1 MLNHGLGSWLT
12 RRLVKSGSKPAI
24 IAGERTLTY
33 ADLEEAAS
41 RAAAA
46 FADAGVGPGDRVAY
60 LGENSPE
67 FVEVLFAAG
76 RIGAVTVPLNTRL
89 APGELAY
96 QLDDAGVSVLVYDDS
111 LAGAAVPAA
120 ATAETDVATWDLDE
134 LHARSAAVGRFDEDV
149 RVGLD
154 DLAVIL
160 YTSGTTGRPKG
171 AMLTHGNLTS
181 NCFNVLIDYDV
192 ASTDVA
198 LMISPMFHVASL
210 GMGVLPTLL
219 KGATLVVETRFVPS
233 QVLQLVQKF
242 KVTTLSGVPTTFQ
255 MLMEDPAWDTADLSS
270 LRNLTCGGSAMPKY
284 VIDAYAEKG
293 VGFTM
298 NYGMTETSPG
308 ATSTPL
314 EFALEKIGASGL
326 PQFFVDVKIVEPGGD
341 ELPAGQ
347 VGEILVQGP
356 NVIKEYWNRP
366 DAASSFEAEGWF
378 HTGDLGRLDED
389 GFLFVTDRLKDMFV
403 SGGENVYPAEV
414 EAVLSGHPDLA
425 AVSVIGVPHPKWGEA
440 PHAFVVPRG
449 SAEITAE
456 TIMEFLD
463 GKLARYKIPRTL
475 TVVEDLPR
483 TASGKI
489 RKNLLRDSLA

>member
-1 MLNHGLGSWLT
+1 MLNQGLGSWLT
-12 RRLVKSGSKPAI
+12 RRLVKSGPKPAI
-24 IAGERTLTY
+24 IAGDRTLTY
-33 ADLEEAAS
+33 AELEDAAA
-41 RAAAA
+41 RIGAA
-46 FADAGVGPGDRVAY
+46 FASAEVGPGDRVAY

-76 RIGAVTVPLNTRL
+76 RIGAVMVPLNTRL

-96 QLDDAGVSVLVYDDS
+96 QLDDAGVSILVYDDP
-111 LAGAAVPAA
+111 LAGAALPAA
-120 ATAETDVATWDLDE
+120 AAAESHVATWDLDE
-134 LHARSAAVGRFDEDV
+134 LASRAQAAGRFDEDV
-149 RVGLD
+149 PVTSD

-171 AMLTHGNLTS
+171 AILTHGNLTA

-233 QVLQLVQKF
+233 RVLELIQEF

-255 MLMEDPAWDTADLSS
+255 MLMEDPAWEAADLSS
-270 LRNLTCGGSAMPKY
+270 LRSLTCGGSAMPRH
-284 VIDAYAEKG
+284 VIEAYAEKG

-308 ATSTPL
+308 ATSTPPS
-314 EFALEKIGASGL
+314 FALSKIGASGL
-326 PQFFVDVKIVEPGGD
+326 PQFFVDVKIVEPGGGQ
-341 ELPAGQ
+341 LPAGE

-366 DAASSFEAEGWF
+366 DAASSFEADGWF

-414 EAVLSGHPDLA
+414 EAVLSGHPGIA
-425 AVSVIGVPHPKWGEA
+425 AVSVVGVPHRKWGEA

-449 SAEITAE
+449 DAEITAE
-456 TIMEFLD
+456 GLMDYLD

-489 RKNLLRDSLA
+489 RKNLLRDSLN

>member
-1 MLNHGLGSWLT
+1 MLNQGLGSWLT
-12 RRLVKSGSKPAI
+12 RRLIKSGPKPAVV
-24 IAGERTLTY
+24 AGEKTLTY
-33 ADLEEAAS
+33 SELEDVVAHD
-41 RAAAA
+41 AAA
-46 FADAGVGPGDRVAY
+46 FAAFGVRPGDRVAF

-67 FVEVLFAAG
+67 FLEVLFAAG
-76 RIGAVTVPLNTRL
+76 RMGAVVVPLNTRL
-89 APGELAY
+89 APGEIAY
-96 QLDDAGVSVLVYDDS
+96 QLDDAGVSVLVYDDA
-111 LAGAAVPAA
+111 LADAALPAA
-120 ATAETDVATWDLDE
+120 EAAQTDVATWE
-134 LHARSAAVGRFDEDV
+134 LAELASRADASGRFDEDV
-149 RVGLD
+149 RVGLE

-171 AMLTHGNLTS
+171 AMLTHGNLTF
-181 NCFNVLIDYDV
+181 NCFDVLIDYDV

-219 KGATLVVETRFVPS
+219 KGATLIVETRFVPS
-233 QVLQLVQKF
+233 RVLELIQRHG
-242 KVTTLSGVPTTFQ
+242 VTTLSGVPTTFQ
-255 MLMEDPAWDTADLSS
+255 MLMEDPAWETADIST
-270 LRNLTCGGSAMPKY
+270 LRSLTCGGSAMPKH

-308 ATSTPL
+308 ATSTPP
-314 EFALEKIGASGL
+314 EFALEKIGASGI
-326 PQFFVDVKIVEPGGD
+326 PHFFVDVKIVDPSGE
-341 ELPAGQ
+341 ELPTGE

-356 NVIKEYWNRP
+356 NVISEYWNRP
-366 DAASSFEAEGWF
+366 DAASSFEPDGWF
-378 HTGDLGRLDED
+378 HTGDLGRVDED

-414 EAVLSGHPDLA
+414 EAVLTSAPDIA
-425 AVSVIGVPHPKWGEA
+425 AVSVIGIPHQKWGEA

-449 SAEITAE
+449 DAEVTPE
-456 TIMEFLD
+456 SLMSFLD
-463 GKLARYKIPRTL
+463 GKLARYKIPRTV

-489 RKNLLRDSLA
+489 RKNLLRDSLG

>member
-1 MLNHGLGSWLT
+1 MLNMGLGSWLT

-24 IAGERTLTY
+24 IAGDRTLTY
-33 ADLEEAAS
+33 AQLEDQTAHS
-41 RAAAA
+41 AAA
-46 FADAGVGPGDRVAY
+46 FSAAGVGQGDRIAF

-67 FVEVLFAAG
+67 FVEVLFAAA
-76 RIGAVTVPLNTRL
+76 RLGAVIVPLNTRL

-96 QLDDAGVSVLVYDDS
+96 QLDDAGVSVFVYDATW
-111 LAGAAVPAA
+111 AGAAVPAA
-120 ATAETDVATWDLDE
+120 AAAETEVATWDLDE
-134 LHARSAAVGRFDEDV
+134 LRKRGQAVGRFDEDV
-149 RVGLD
+149 RVGPD

-219 KGATLVVETRFVPS
+219 KGATLVVETRFIPS
-233 QVLQLVQKF
+233 RVLELIQKF

-270 LRNLTCGGSAMPKY
+270 LRSLTCGGSAMPKY

-308 ATSTPL
+308 ATSTPP
-314 EFALEKIGASGL
+314 EFALEKIGASGI
-326 PQFFVDVKIVEPGGD
+326 PHFFADIRIVDPSGE
-341 ELPAGQ
+341 ELPAGE

-366 DAASSFEAEGWF
+366 DAASSFEADGWF
-378 HTGDLGRLDED
+378 HTGDLGRRDED
-389 GFLFVTDRLKDMFV
+389 GFLIVTDRLKDMFV

-414 EAVLSGHPDLA
+414 EAVLSGHPGIA

-440 PHAFVVPRG
+440 PHAFVVPRD
-449 SAEITAE
+449 SAEVTAE
-456 TIMEFLD
+456 SLMDFLD

-489 RKNLLRDSLA
+489 RKNLLRESL